1 MMDSCGRYG
10 APSHPSSFESP
21 VGRLRAGSTPF
32 WPAGRPVLV
41 RPGRAQSPV
50 RPPWPGKNREGRY
63 RRSRVRVGGGARAR
77 VRADGAARHG
87 IGPREAGLQG
97 RDRDATAARHG
108 GRGARAQAPGSARSH
123 GSKRH
128 HGGPPPGTRTPA
140 ASPATHPG
148 QPPAATTPPGFPP
161 SQRVLTG
168 DCARPGR
175 TRTGRPAGQNRA
187 LPLYIA
193 LLAIRHLREPRPS
206 PARETAACRSCPA
219 RRRSETTRP
228 IP

>member
-1 MMDSCGRYG
+1 MDSCGRYS

-50 RPPWPGKNREGRY
+50 SPPWPGKNREGRY
-63 RRSRVRVGGGARAR
+63 RRSPVRVGGGARAR
-77 VRADGAARHG
+77 VRADGAARRG
-87 IGPREAGLQG
+87 TGPREAGLQG
-97 RDRDATAARHG
+97 RVRDATAARQG
-108 GRGARAQAPGSARSH
+108 GRSARAQAPGSARSH

-128 HGGPPPGTRTPA
+128 YGGPPPGTRTPA

-161 SQRVLTG
+161 SQRVPDGGL
-168 DCARPGR
+168 RPSRAHQNGPA
-175 TRTGRPAGQNRA
+175 GRPERGIT
-187 LPLYIA
+187 LYIA